1 MFAHM
6 KLKKIIGIFS
16 IAGIVI
22 LFTAGLVYHRLS
34 NRNKAVAKGIF
45 LYRTGLADKNWE
57 VKSNTKKYTLVS
69 PDFYIDDIYKSMEG
83 PTSMHMVELT
93 QDTSLVW
100 LTGFKVQALDAKTK
114 QKISN
119 DFVCHTNFDLNEV
132 KYYDGLHLENR
143 IGTKYPR
150 VTSLSHGMESFHLPK
165 GFGIPMRGNDL
176 LNVTTE
182 SLNHNIKDKT
192 IWVKHQVDIEYSET
206 ELKPL
211 MFGSAF
217 IMLPYD
223 EYDPYK
229 EPMDPS
235 KNYCIP
241 IETDAHN
248 YKNKEGQRLS
258 GHWVI
263 PKGKNTYRSSANTQL
278 QIKDSLRLHAAAIHV
293 HPFATAITLF
303 DKTKNAAV
311 FTSNII
317 NFKDRIGIKSIA
329 PFSSEEGIWLYQS
342 HDYEVVLTVDNTTDI
357 DQDMMG
363 TMFLFFYDSELDA
376 LLHHKSKTKKQ

>member
-1 MFAHM
+1 M
-6 KLKKIIGIFS
+6 KAKKILSAFC
-16 IAGIVI
+16 IAGIV
-22 LFTAGLVYHRLS
+22 LLLTTALIYHRLTS
-34 NRNKAVAKGIF
+34 RNKAVAKGIF
-45 LYRTGLADKNWE
+45 LYKTGLADKNWQLRN
-57 VKSNTKKYTLVS
+57 NTKKYTLTS
-69 PDFYIDDIYKSMEG
+69 PDFLIDGIYKSMEG
-83 PTSMHMVELT
+83 PTSMHVVELT
-93 QDTSLVW
+93 QDTALIW

-114 QKISN
+114 KKISN

-132 KYYDGLHLENR
+132 KYYDGLHLKNR

-150 VTSLSHGMESFHLPK
+150 VTSLSHGMESFHFPK
-165 GFGIPMRGNDL
+165 GYGVPMRGNDL

-182 SLNHNIKDKT
+182 SLNHNIKDT
-192 IWVKHQVDIEYSET
+192 VLWVKHQVDIEYSQQ

-241 IETDAHN
+241 IETGAHN
-248 YKNKEGQRLS
+248 YKNSEGKRLS

-293 HPFATAITLF
+293 HPFATSITLF

-311 FTSNII
+311 FTSNIV
-317 NFKDRIGIKSIA
+317 NFKDRIGIESIE
-329 PFSSEEGIWLYQS
+329 PFSSEEGIWLYKS
-342 HDYEVVLTVDNTTDI
+342 HEYEVVLTVDNTTHI

-376 LLHHKSKTKKQ
+376 LLHHRSKTKKL